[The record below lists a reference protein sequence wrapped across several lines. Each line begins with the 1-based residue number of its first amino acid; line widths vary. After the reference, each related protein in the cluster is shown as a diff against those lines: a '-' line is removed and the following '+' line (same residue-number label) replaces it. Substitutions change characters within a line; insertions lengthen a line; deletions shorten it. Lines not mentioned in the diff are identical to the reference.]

1 MTLTCVEQ
9 CGGLLENKCS
19 LSSVVVEVVN
29 FYFIVILFIYLSEMS
44 VKTLLFLYEV
54 TLLF

>member
-19 LSSVVVEVVN
+19 LSSVVVEAVN
-29 FYFIVILFIYLSEMS
+29 FYFVILFMYVSEIS